1 MSGME
6 KEAFE
11 KKTREYDERFK
22 RAESRLEKL
31 KADRQS
37 HISRSSAINE
47 FIKAMMEQPL
57 VLNEWQDQ
65 LWNLFVQKAVIQSD
79 GTVEFTFKGENTIT
93 VRSVFR

>member
-22 RAESRLEKL
+22 KAESRLNKL
-31 KADRQS
+31 NADRQS
-37 HISRSSAINE
+37 HISRSSAIKD
-47 FIKAMMEQPL
+47 FIKSMMEQPL

-79 GTVEFTFKGENTIT
+79 GTVEFTFKGENRIT
-93 VRSVFR
+93 VRNE